1 MSVDKAMQ
9 GLIRYEHLELVP
21 HLQVRHWRQL
31 CKTYAVLQ
39 PWQVS
44 KSTLQNIDKAEKLQ
58 HLGCIAK
65 VLN

>member
-31 CKTYAVLQ
+31 CKNYAVLQ

-44 KSTLQNIDKAEKLQ
+44 TDSKSTLQAIDKAEKL
-58 HLGCIAK
+58 
-65 VLN
+65 